1 MLLESHFKLLTCIG
15 PSGAPTTVNISPI
28 GNNSVRVQWS
38 PPAGPGLVRD
48 YRVFYTDGSTTNA
61 PTVVGGAFTAA
72 EVSGLTLGVQYS
84 ITVQAFADF
93 PSPNST
99 AATIMLNGET
109 KSRIAVDNLTAEYN
123 NSYYS

>member
-1 MLLESHFKLLTCIG
+1 MLLESHFKRLTCVG
-15 PSGAPTTVNISPI
+15 PSGAPTTVNVSPS
-28 GNNSVRVQWS
+28 GNNSVSVQWS
-38 PPAGPGLVRD
+38 PPAGPGLVRG
-48 YRVFYTDGSTTNA
+48 YRVFYTDGSATNTL
-61 PTVVGGAFTAA
+61 TVDSTAA

-99 AATIMLNGET
+99 AATIMLNCKT